1 MSANPSGTPTPVSSS
16 EVMDVDDVPS
26 GKSVMAKG
34 VTGSIHVS
42 LHPLVIMNIS
52 EHYTRRRAQEGK
64 PVQVIGAL
72 IGTQAGRKLE
82 IKNSFEL
89 VYNIIEDEMIV
100 NRDYYNMKEEQ
111 FKQVF
116 CDLDFLG
123 WYTTGEGANELDIKI
138 HKQICEINE
147 SPIFLKLNPH
157 PIHSNLPV
165 SVYESII
172 DLVSGEATMLFIELP
187 YTIITEEAER
197 MGVDHV
203 ARMSNNDSGESSL
216 VAEHLTAQYNAIKML
231 HIRVKILLD
240 YLKEV
245 EAGTLPVNH
254 EILRELNALRH
265 RLPVLDNAAFRT
277 DFYTQCNDV
286 ALITYLGSI
295 TKGCNDLNQ
304 FVNKFNVLFD
314 KQMLGRKLRG
324 ILYF

>member
-1 MSANPSGTPTPVSSS
+1 MSTNTAAAPTATSS
-16 EVMDVDDVPS
+16 EVMDVDDTPA

-72 IGTQAGRKLE
+72 IGIQVGRKLE

-89 VYNIIEDEMIV
+89 VYNIIEDEMII
-100 NRDYYNMKEEQ
+100 NRDYYTLKEEQ

-123 WYTTGEGANELDIKI
+123 WYTTGDTVNELDIKV

-172 DLVSGEATMLFIELP
+172 DLVKAPWLP
-187 YTIITEEAER
+187 NI
-197 MGVDHV
+197 
-203 ARMSNNDSGESSL
+203 
-216 VAEHLTAQYNAIKML
+216 
-231 HIRVKILLD
+231 
-240 YLKEV
+240 
-245 EAGTLPVNH
+245 
-254 EILRELNALRH
+254 
-265 RLPVLDNAAFRT
+265 
-277 DFYTQCNDV
+277 
-286 ALITYLGSI
+286 
-295 TKGCNDLNQ
+295 
-304 FVNKFNVLFD
+304 
-314 KQMLGRKLRG
+314 
-324 ILYF
+324 